1 VTFRTR
7 AKTIALLAISAVS
20 AVSARSGAPKA
31 VVPVARFEFGEVLS
45 GAVVECDFIVK
56 NEGGAPLVIQR
67 VAMTA
72 PLVVTRMSREVAPG
86 AEGTIHFRLDT
97 ANLAGTFRGVIVV
110 FLNDP
115 ALPEASLAFE
125 GTVVPAIEVSP
136 LPGFFVAGL
145 RGRGGQKAIEIVN
158 HESEPLQLE
167 KVEHLTERFTTQ
179 LETLEPGRRYRL
191 TLHLRPDG
199 PGGKSTGTILLRTS
213 SKTQPHV
220 QVAAN
225 TYLYERVHT
234 FPDVADFGTLRTG
247 EVGGAAVTLMV
258 YQEGG
263 SDFEVK
269 VSTDLPALR
278 VRYERGPRGDRY
290 QATITLQQD
299 MVHPGPFTGTVTIE
313 TNDPGFKTLSVPV
326 QGTVV
331 P

>member
-1 VTFRTR
+1 MTFRTR

-213 SKTQPHV
+213 SKTQRATASRNTNPCACLLSEHGSICRTSRSPTTMRPRSLRS
-220 QVAAN
+220 AAGWMGSRWRSSWRRRAYGQCRWRKS
-225 TYLYERVHT
+225 T
-234 FPDVADFGTLRTG
+234 
-247 EVGGAAVTLMV
+247 
-258 YQEGG
+258 GG
-263 SDFEVK
+263 SISAF
-269 VSTDLPALR
+269 AC
-278 VRYERGPRGDRY
+278 
-290 QATITLQQD
+290 
-299 MVHPGPFTGTVTIE
+299 
-313 TNDPGFKTLSVPV
+313 
-326 QGTVV
+326 
-331 P
+331 